1 MSSLPSAAAE
11 ELYVF
16 PLLHQN
22 ENMTTLLCTTKHCS
36 SSTLYYKVL
45 LHTAKY
51 YSSSAP
57 VLQSTTPV
65 RLCKHS
71 TSPYY
76 KVLLGT
82 RKTYSVLRPILQS
95 TTPVLL
101 CTTKYY
107 STPYYKALLQYY
119 SVSAKL
125 PNAAP
130 ATKIDPPTS
139 PNNARATRSDT
150 PTWPNIAAC
159 QEKWHCNSSCGHK
172 RPKLA
177 VTSDPPPLPTPGGRK
192 SASHRNNYLSE
203 AVECRGAF
211 RRHGGRWHWGRGR
224 RRRRRRTF
232 HRPRRSRP
240 MCGLLGL
247 WAPFRSGTA
256 DSSDWPGE
264 RVARIWSWCA
274 FYKYLCK

>member
-11 ELYVF
+11 ELYVL
-16 PLLHQN
+16 PLLHLQKWWKHQN
-22 ENMTTLLCTTKHCS
+22 ESMTTLLCTTKHYS

-65 RLCKHS
+65 QLCKHS

-101 CTTKYY
+101 CTTKCY

-119 SVSAKL
+119 SVLAKFHQMLRL
-125 PNAAP
+125 PQKLTLQHHQIMRLPREVTPQHDQILPPAKKSDTVTVHAVTSDQKLRSQ
-130 ATKIDPPTS
+130 ATKT
-139 PNNARATRSDT
+139 
-150 PTWPNIAAC
+150 
-159 QEKWHCNSSCGHK
+159 CGHK
-172 RPKLA
+172 RPPAPIQNQQSQQNSLLVGCFK
-177 VTSDPPPLPTPGGRK
+177 
-192 SASHRNNYLSE
+192 
-203 AVECRGAF
+203 
-211 RRHGGRWHWGRGR
+211 RHIHK
-224 RRRRRRTF
+224 
-232 HRPRRSRP
+232 
-240 MCGLLGL
+240 
-247 WAPFRSGTA
+247 AK
-256 DSSDWPGE
+256 
-264 RVARIWSWCA
+264 RI
-274 FYKYLCK
+274 